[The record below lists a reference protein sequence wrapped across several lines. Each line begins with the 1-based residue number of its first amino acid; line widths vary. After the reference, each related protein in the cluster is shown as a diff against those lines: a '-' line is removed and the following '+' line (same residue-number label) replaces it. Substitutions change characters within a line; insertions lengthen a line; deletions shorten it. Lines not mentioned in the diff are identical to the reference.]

1 MKKRG
6 KTVELNLKVVMPT
19 TCAKFRCRG
28 AWDDDVISGFSRG
41 WHRGNRG
48 IWHNHKIAGSTT
60 LTVCPELYCQ
70 AITCTEHTDQHREWH
85 TLNKLGGGDN

>member
-1 MKKRG
+1 MRKRG
-6 KTVELNLKVVMPT
+6 KTVELSLKIVMPT

-28 AWDDDVISGFSRG
+28 AWDDADRQG
-41 WHRGNRG
+41 W
-48 IWHNHKIAGSTT
+48 IWHNHKISESTT

-70 AITCTEHTDQHREWH
+70 AMTCSEHTDQHREWH